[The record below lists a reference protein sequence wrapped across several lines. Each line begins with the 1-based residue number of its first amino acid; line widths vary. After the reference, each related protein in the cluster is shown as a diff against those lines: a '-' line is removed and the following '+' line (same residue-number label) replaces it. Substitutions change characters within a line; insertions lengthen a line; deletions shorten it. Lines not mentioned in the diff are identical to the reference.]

1 MKRWVCI
8 LIILFNF
15 GVCRAQWEHLF
26 LSRFNPKIIYTRDRE
41 EDKPAGYELSIPW
54 MYNGVY
60 AINDNKSFWTFLTSK
75 RHGTIGIQTPLLT
88 YNGTTTIL
96 RIIDTTKTVYNIVS
110 FDTIRNR
117 IPETIISNQVKNK
130 VSSFLRRQRN
140 RRNMI
145 IQNDSLT
152 IYLIN
157 IKPQNLE
164 KICRVVTTPIAD
176 YR

>member
-75 RHGTIGIQTPLLT
+75 RHGTIGIQTPMLT

-117 IPETIISNQVKNK
+117 IPETIISNLFFKEAKEPKEYDYSKRQFNNLSDKYQTAKFRKNL
-130 VSSFLRRQRN
+130 SGGDNTNS
-140 RRNMI
+140 
-145 IQNDSLT
+145 
-152 IYLIN
+152 
-157 IKPQNLE
+157 
-164 KICRVVTTPIAD
+164 
-176 YR
+176 